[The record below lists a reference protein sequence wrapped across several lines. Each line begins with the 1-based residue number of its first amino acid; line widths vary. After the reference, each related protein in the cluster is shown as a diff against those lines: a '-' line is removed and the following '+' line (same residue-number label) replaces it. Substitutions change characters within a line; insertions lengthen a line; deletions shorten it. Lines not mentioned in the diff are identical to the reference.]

1 MVSVNALPVQLG
13 DWMYSV
19 AKYNRSLPP
28 GR

>member
-13 DWMYSV
+13 NWMYSL
-19 AKYNRSLPP
+19 AKYNRLLAS